1 MQISTL
7 LGWVAGLRVGWLA
20 LGLSMLLRA
29 GVGQAQ
35 PTPTE
40 FVISRAGRH
49 KARLPFITQRNLI
62 IVAARLNGHGPYNFL
77 LDTGVG
83 ISLLTDPTLA
93 DSLHLARG
101 SEYKLL
107 GVGGTDSGL
116 RAYEATNV
124 RVSLSGRV
132 EAPGMNWLLLS
143 HDVLDLSG
151 YVGMPIHGIIGADL
165 FRSFVVTIR
174 PEQHELVLTNPAD
187 YRAPRGRRWTR
198 LPLLL
203 DHDKSY
209 LTALVQQQPA
219 TPDAVALPLRLLL
232 DTGAGHALSLET
244 TSDLRLH
251 LPATRL
257 RTDLGRGLT
266 GLISGSLGRVAT
278 MQLGHY
284 RLPQVLTS
292 FPDSAQ
298 VHDRLS
304 GTERL
309 RNGSI
314 GYEVLKRFTTVIDY
328 PHHQLLLRPTAAL
341 REPFEHDM
349 CGLDLLAT
357 GPDYRRYLVQRV
369 VPGSPAATA
378 GIAEGEELL
387 SVNFLPINVFSLT
400 DLSHLLHSQDGRVL
414 LLLLRRHDGELHTAS
429 IRLKRQI

>member
-1 MQISTL
+1 MQISAL

-20 LGLSMLLRA
+20 LGLSMLLNA

-35 PTPTE
+35 TASAT
-40 FVISRAGRH
+40 FAISRAGRH
-49 KARLPFITQRNLI
+49 KARLPFTTQRNLI

-77 LDTGVG
+77 LDTGVST
-83 ISLLTDPTLA
+83 SLITDPTLA

-116 RAYEATNV
+116 RAYEVTNM
-124 RVSLSGRV
+124 RVSLSGRA
-132 EAPGMNWLLLS
+132 EAPGMTWLLLS

-165 FRSFVVTIR
+165 FHSFVVTIR
-174 PEQHELVLTNPAD
+174 PEQHELVFTNPAD
-187 YRAPRGRRWTR
+187 YRAPRGRRWAR

-203 DHDKSY
+203 DHDKAY

-219 TPDAVALPLRLLL
+219 TPDAMALPLRLLL

-251 LPATRL
+251 LPAAHL

-369 VPGSPAATA
+369 VPNSPAASA

-387 SVNFLPINVFSLT
+387 SINFLPINVFSLT
-400 DLSHLLHSQDGRVL
+400 DLSHMLHSQDGRVL

-429 IRLKRQI
+429 VRLKRQI

>member
-1 MQISTL
+1 
-7 LGWVAGLRVGWLA
+7 
-20 LGLSMLLRA
+20 MLLQA

-35 PTPTE
+35 TTPAA
-40 FVISRAGRH
+40 FGISRAGRH
-49 KARLPFITQRNLI
+49 RARLPFTTQRNLI
-62 IVAARLNGHGPYNFL
+62 IVAARLNGQGPYNFL

-83 ISLLTDPTLA
+83 TSLLTDPALTDL
-93 DSLHLARG
+93 LHLAHG

-124 RVSLSGRV
+124 RVSLPGV
-132 EAPGMNWLLLS
+132 EAPGLSWLVLNS
-143 HDVLDLSG
+143 DVLDLSG

-165 FRSFVVTIR
+165 FQSFVVTIR
-174 PEQHELVLTNPAD
+174 PEQRQLLLTDPAT
-187 YRAPRGRRWTR
+187 YRAPHGRRWAR

-203 DHDKSY
+203 EHDKAY

-219 TPDAVALPLRLLL
+219 AAGALPLPLRLLL

-251 LPATRL
+251 LPAVRL

-266 GLISGSLGRVAT
+266 GLISGSLGRVAA
-278 MQLGHY
+278 MQLGRYH
-284 RLPQVLTS
+284 LPGVLTS
-292 FPDSAQ
+292 FPDSSQ
-298 VHDRLS
+298 VHERLS
-304 GTERL
+304 GSERL
-309 RNGSI
+309 RNGSV

-328 PHHQLLLRPTAAL
+328 PHRQLLLRPTAAL

-369 VPGSPAATA
+369 VPNSPAASA
-378 GIAEGEELL
+378 GIAEGEELI
-387 SVNFLPINVFSLT
+387 SINFLPINVFSLT
-400 DLSHLLHSQDGRVL
+400 DLSHMLHSQDGRVL
-414 LLLLRRHDGELHTAS
+414 LLLLRRHDGELHTTS
-429 IRLKRQI
+429 LRLKRQI